1 MIFVITDYPNQTSSY
16 LVATDD
22 FALKVKGT
30 FLDALQSL
38 MELHYI
44 FDLAYAKELKPFFI
58 LMERLASININKTFS
73 TINDLYGDLQRKA
86 DSICASAPEN
96 PVADAPAPQNPAP
109 DEPSDPVAAP
119 NALSPIPEE
128 DEEASL

>member
-1 MIFVITDYPNQTSSY
+1 MIFVITDFPNQTRSY

-58 LMERLASININKTFS
+58 LMERIASVDVSKTFS
-73 TINDLYGDLQRKA
+73 TINDLYGDLKRKA
-86 DSICASAPEN
+86 DSINDP
-96 PVADAPAPQNPAP
+96 APAPNPVP
-109 DEPSDPVAAP
+109 DEPTDP
-119 NALSPIPEE
+119 SRW
-128 DEEASL
+128 SRCS